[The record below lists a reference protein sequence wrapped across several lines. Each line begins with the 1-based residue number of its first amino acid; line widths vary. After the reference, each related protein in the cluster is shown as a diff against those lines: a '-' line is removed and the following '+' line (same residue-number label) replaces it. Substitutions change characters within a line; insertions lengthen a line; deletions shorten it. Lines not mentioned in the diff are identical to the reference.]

1 MYRYCDKSGNVF
13 ELHEEERR
21 LVFAMG
27 NGGNQASGAAS
38 AQAKHVKPLDAQE
51 FMQLVSAFSV
61 AIDNKVFHREL
72 RNSCSGMIIT
82 WENGQQR
89 RYILSDQSQEMKALE
104 MALYSCIHLP
114 NAS

>member
-1 MYRYCDKSGNVF
+1 MYRYSDKNGNVF

-21 LVFAMG
+21 LVFAL
-27 NGGNQASGAAS
+27 
-38 AQAKHVKPLDAQE
+38 AQAKQEKPLSAQE
-51 FMQLVSAFSV
+51 YMQLISAFSV

-72 RNSCSGMIIT
+72 RKPGSGMIST

-104 MALYSCIHLP
+104 MALYNCIQLP
-114 NAS
+114 NAG